1 MARDIIKY
9 TKEKNNRLYLLQI
22 DQEKAFG
29 KIDRN
34 FLYTTMEKMG
44 VSPNFVNF
52 IKTLY
57 KQNISVISNNGYLSP
72 KALLQR
78 GLRQGCPLSLPLYV
92 IQGQVTTININEN
105 KDIIGI
111 HTPNQKE

>member
-1 MARDIIKY
+1 
-9 TKEKNNRLYLLQI
+9 
-22 DQEKAFG
+22 
-29 KIDRN
+29 
-34 FLYTTMEKMG
+34 MEKMG

-72 KALLQR
+72 KASLQR